1 MRVFTA
7 AHMYTLSSVFSQY
20 HDAYLWIQGASI
32 ILFRNTSGWYYRSRF
47 NSNSENH
54 HHFICFIWHHL
65 SKSVFCFIISLWCRQ
80 KFHICCFAASGMSKH
95 ERICLRLSS
104 DFSSVLLFSYCYND
118 RTWPLNSQRSDLFV
132 QFCMVMLFIFPEIFR
147 VFMQLLKRV
156 QGSL

>member
-1 MRVFTA
+1 MLIDA
-7 AHMYTLSSVFSQY
+7 SVYYCSRDTCIRWVQY
-20 HDAYLWIQGASI
+20 FHNTISFVT
-32 ILFRNTSGWYYRSRF
+32 LFRNTSGSYYRSRF
-47 NSNSENH
+47 NRNSEILKVN
-54 HHFICFIWHHL
+54 FICFIWHHL

-80 KFHICCFAASGMSKH
+80 KFHICRFAASGMSKH